1 MKKRIGRKRK
11 PRLLASFAFIV
22 FLFSMLKVWTAFSM
36 SNLLVVEDITVLS
49 KSDTVD
55 EGVVSISGNKILA
68 NDVKFHEVGDYITY
82 SVKIKNNKDEDYV
95 LKSITDDN
103 KNEYISYSYDGYK
116 NVKLKSGE
124 SFDFVFTEKYSTEV
138 GDIGKRAQSFSV
150 NFYMV
155 LEPEKH
161 NDDTKED
168 AIEEKIS
175 FNRNPATGD
184 HIELYI
190 ILAIISLALSIF
202 VFRKTG
208 INKIKKTGLRLLIL
222 FTAVYAAFIPQMAKS
237 LDGESFKMVLE
248 NSIQLKDKLLVSY
261 DVDGTINTKIIP
273 YNTKVSIDDPQ
284 KEGYTF
290 KGWRSDE
297 GEMFDLDTP
306 IKDDINLTAV
316 FDADVYSITYDLKGG
331 QAENPDSYTIE
342 DEVHINDPSKAG
354 YTFDGWT
361 GTDLSELTKNL
372 VIPRG
377 SMGARSYEAHWMANQ
392 YTVVFD
398 ANGGQGNMDSITF
411 TYDVPGYLPVN
422 TFTKGNDRFVGWN
435 TDPGGS
441 GQSYPD
447 QSYVKN
453 LAAGGEITLYA
464 QWTPREN
471 WAMFWGGRD
480 LNKKM
485 KQLAGNSGAVVET
498 LDENIIS
505 IERFRGPST
514 SVPTDNNVAISS
526 SPQPIYM
533 WYDGTSGTIYY
544 YSDAEYILLNR
555 NSQNVFS
562 YFKNLNNIDY
572 TGFITDSVT
581 NMSGMFAQNQSLT
594 NLNLTSFNTAK
605 VENMSSM
612 FNQCIG
618 ATKIDVSHFDTRN
631 VTDMNRMFT
640 ACEKITELDLS
651 RFNTSKV
658 KNMQKMFDY
667 LPLVESINVSNF
679 DTSQV
684 TDMWGMFRD
693 CPKLKLLDISSFD
706 TRNVTTMEE
715 MFGCGWPLRYPTI
728 SAGVSSIIV
737 GPNFNT
743 SKVTNMRRMFYL
755 CKNLKSFNLRSAIN
769 QNVFLGF
776 DTSSVTNME
785 GMFSDCT
792 SLTVL
797 DLSSFDTG
805 NVTVMTKMFKNMAN
819 LTTIYASDNF
829 IVNTSNNNMFDS
841 AIKLKGGAGTTYEDA
856 QVKGSSYARIDN
868 PPSMPGYFT
877 RKT

>member
-1 MKKRIGRKRK
+1 M
-11 PRLLASFAFIV
+11 
-22 FLFSMLKVWTAFSM
+22 
-36 SNLLVVEDITVLS
+36 
-49 KSDTVD
+49 
-55 EGVVSISGNKILA
+55 
-68 NDVKFHEVGDYITY
+68 
-82 SVKIKNNKDEDYV
+82 
-95 LKSITDDN
+95 KSITDDN
-103 KNEYISYSYDGYK
+103 KNEYISYSYDDYK
-116 NVKLKSGE
+116 NVKLNSGE
-124 SFDFVFTEKYSTEV
+124 TIDFVFTETYSTEV
-138 GDIGKRAQSFSV
+138 EDIEKRAQGFSV

-161 NDDTKED
+161 NDDTKGD
-168 AIEEKIS
+168 TTDEKIS

-190 ILAIISLALSIF
+190 LLAVISLTFSVF
-202 VFRKTG
+202 VLKKTG
-208 INKIKKTGLRLLIL
+208 MHKMKKTGLRLFIL
-222 FTAVYAAFIPQMAKS
+222 FTAVYAAFIPQLAKS
-237 LDGESFKMVLE
+237 LDGQSFKMVLE
-248 NSIQLKDKLLVSY
+248 NNIQLKDKLLVSY
-261 DVDGTINTKIIP
+261 DVDGIVNTKIIP
-273 YNTKVSIDDPQ
+273 YDTKVSIDDPQ

-290 KGWRSDE
+290 KGWRTDE

-331 QAENPDSYTIE
+331 HADNPNSYTIE
-342 DEVHINDPSKAG
+342 DEVHITDPSRAG

-361 GTDLSELTKNL
+361 GTDLTDLTKNL

-377 SMGARSYEAHWMANQ
+377 NMGDRSYEAHWTVNQ

-398 ANGGQGNMDSITF
+398 ANGAGSGTMNPVTF
-411 TYDVPGYLPVN
+411 TYDVSGYLPAN
-422 TFTKGNDRFVGWN
+422 TFEKGNDRFVGWN
-435 TDPGGS
+435 TDPDGS

-453 LAAGGEITLYA
+453 LAPGGEITLYA
-464 QWTPREN
+464 QWTPKEN

-498 LDENIIS
+498 VDENIIS

-514 SVPTDNNVAISS
+514 SVPKDNNVAISS

-544 YSDAEYILLNR
+544 YSDAEYILLNQ

-562 YFKNLNNIDY
+562 YFKNLSNVDC

-594 NLNLTSFNTAK
+594 NLDLTSFNTAK
-605 VENMSSM
+605 VTNMASM

-618 ATKIDVSHFDTRN
+618 ATKIDVSRFDTRN

-667 LPLVESINVSNF
+667 LPLVESIDVSNF

-693 CPKLKLLDISSFD
+693 CPKLKSLDISSFD

-715 MFGCGWPLRYPTI
+715 MFGCHWPPRTKTI
-728 SAGVSSIIV
+728 FASVSSITV

-776 DTSSVTNME
+776 DTSSVTDME

-792 SLTVL
+792 SLTKL

-819 LTTIYASDNF
+819 LTTIYVSDSF
-829 IVNTSNNNMFDS
+829 VVNTSNNNMFEDDV
-841 AIKLKGGAGTTYEDA
+841 KLEGGAGTTYADA
-856 QVKGSSYARIDN
+856 QVKGTSYARIDN
-868 PPSMPGYFT
+868 PPSSPGYFT